1 MTALGHI
8 ALRHS
13 RSFNEARQKFLR
25 LLLAIGYNE
34 ITTSR
39 AMTAFSECCRAAVQN
54 GIGLGICIDLDTLGH
69 ESSLAIEYCYA

>member
-25 LLLAIGYNE
+25 LILALGYNE
-34 ITTSR
+34 IATSR
-39 AMTAFSECCRAAVQN
+39 AITAFSECCRTAVQN
-54 GIGLGICIDLDTLGH
+54 GIGLGICFDLDLTAH
-69 ESSLAIEYCYA
+69 EQSLTIE